1 MIDRLSN
8 GWELVKASWAVL
20 QADKELVV
28 FPIVSAVALAVVSI
42 AFLAP
47 IFAAGLLDN
56 LLFRGGDSA
65 GALTLLVGFAFYF
78 VQYFI
83 ILFANSAL
91 IGAALIRLDGGDPTV
106 ADGIRI
112 AWSHLPS
119 ILGYALIA
127 ATVGIILRALSR
139 SRRGLGRIVGSIL
152 GVAWNLATFLVLPV
166 LIVEDLGPVQGL
178 KRSAQLLR
186 STWGEQITGNVS
198 ITGLFLIAGLALTLL
213 ILAPAVYLS
222 ANVSP
227 LFLGLGLGVLIPSY
241 LLIALLNSTMSGI
254 FAAAVYRFAT
264 QGEAGTFFPPS
275 LVERAFR
282 PARQGA

>member
-47 IFAAGLLDN
+47 IFAAGVLDN

>member
-1 MIDRLSN
+1 MIARLSN

-47 IFAAGLLDN
+47 IFAAGVLDN

>member
-139 SRRGLGRIVGSIL
+139 SRKGLGRIVGSIL

>member
-47 IFAAGLLDN
+47 IFAAGVLDN

-65 GALTLLVGFAFYF
+65 GALTLLVGFAFYI

-139 SRRGLGRIVGSIL
+139 SRKGLGRIVGSIL

>member
-1 MIDRLSN
+1 MIERLSN
-8 GWELVKASWAVL
+8 GWELVKASWGVL
-20 QADKELVV
+20 QADKELIV
-28 FPIVSAVALAVVSI
+28 FPILSAVAVLLASL

-47 IFAAGLLDN
+47 ILLAGAADY
-56 LLFRGGDSA
+56 LLFDAGDGS

-91 IGAALIRLDGGDPTV
+91 IGAALIRLEGGDPTV
-106 ADGIRI
+106 ADGVRI
-112 AWSHLPS
+112 AWGHLPS

-127 ATVGIILRALSR
+127 STVGMILRALSR
-139 SRRGLGRIVGSIL
+139 SQKGVGRLVGSIL

-166 LIVEDLGPVQGL
+166 LIVEDLGPIAGI

-198 ITGLFLIAGLALTLL
+198 IAGLFLIAGLGLTLL
-213 ILAPAVYLS
+213 IMAPAVYLS
-222 ANVSP
+222 ANVGS
-227 LFLGLGLGVLIPSY
+227 LFLGLGVAALIPLF
-241 LLIALLNSTMSGI
+241 LLLALLNSTLSGI

-264 QGEAGTFFPPS
+264 KGEAGSFFAPA

-282 PARQGA
+282 PARPPR